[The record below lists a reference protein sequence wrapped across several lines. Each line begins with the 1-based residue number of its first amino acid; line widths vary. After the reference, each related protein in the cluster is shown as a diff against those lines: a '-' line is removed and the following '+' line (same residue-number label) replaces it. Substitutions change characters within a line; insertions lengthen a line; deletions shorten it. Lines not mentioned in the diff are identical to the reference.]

1 MAIEQ
6 GLPVPSIWGIDAS
19 MAGRPIVR
27 GEFIINSITNNQI
40 VGTSN
45 FRGTQ
50 LPFNGTWDKKSNQIT
65 FNTPFATFS
74 GALSLYEDPTIGIRH
89 YILTGPF
96 LMKAP
101 SLQAGEYGNW
111 LATTDVSYS
120 QLSANEQISQNAN
133 ALPPVGV
140 FLTSDIL
147 YQSNRVP

>member
-27 GEFIINSITNNQI
+27 GEFIINSLTDNQV

-50 LPFNGTWDKKSNQIT
+50 LPFNGTWDENSKQIT
-65 FNTPFATFS
+65 FNTPYATFS
-74 GALSLYEDPTIGIRH
+74 GTLSVYEDPAIRIRH
-89 YILTGPF
+89 YILSGPF

-111 LATTDVSYS
+111 LATTDISYN
-120 QLSANEQISQNAN
+120 QLSTNDQISPNAN
-133 ALPPVGV
+133 PLPPVGV

-147 YQSNRVP
+147 YQSYRLP